1 MEWWRPLKL
10 DIWFRTFKDARI
22 GKFHFLDIKQ
32 PSSKSSAPSS
42 AYWLNEYPSSSSS
55 LSPSSLSSSPARY
68 LEIVFFVRFW
78 LCYWMFVSTFVT
90 MITLGLLA
98 ERLWDYL
105 NLYKLLFSLLH
116 AKKLKWF
123 MNSKRYIS
131 NFLFSLFQRSVS
143 RLDSKETLFNNTFLF
158 TCLMTEPV
166 VSSFVPTK
174 GNTRGKNNCSLGI
187 VGLCYAQSNYVFKVA
202 VVH

>member
-1 MEWWRPLKL
+1 
-10 DIWFRTFKDARI
+10 
-22 GKFHFLDIKQ
+22 
-32 PSSKSSAPSS
+32 
-42 AYWLNEYPSSSSS
+42 
-55 LSPSSLSSSPARY
+55 
-68 LEIVFFVRFW
+68 
-78 LCYWMFVSTFVT
+78 
-90 MITLGLLA
+90 
-98 ERLWDYL
+98 
-105 NLYKLLFSLLH
+105 
-116 AKKLKWF
+116 